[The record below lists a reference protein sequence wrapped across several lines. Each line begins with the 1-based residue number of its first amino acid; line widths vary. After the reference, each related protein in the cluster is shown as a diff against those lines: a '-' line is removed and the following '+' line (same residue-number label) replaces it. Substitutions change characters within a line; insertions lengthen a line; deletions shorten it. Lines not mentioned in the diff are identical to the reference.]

1 MTIAFLPSIDI
12 ADYTAEGAGL
22 SPKQLSYFRNVYT
35 VLTPSSIEDAFTY
48 LQQTVGLYET
58 CFNVTALGSSEDIV
72 SLLDSGAAQVFVS
85 QQQLQELEKVDNV
98 DQSRLVLS
106 ADHKTATSIDL
117 GAQKRPLHLAKVE
130 DAQAQQDLLSKR
142 KEEDGPVYVTVD
154 ALDGESAMLLHTIGA
169 IPILPARTLT
179 VDADA
184 EPDLVSAADV
194 LMVNAKSDRP
204 DGLYTTLVTDER
216 GIALG
221 LVYSNE
227 ESVAESLKTGRG
239 VYWSR
244 KRGLWRKGETTGD
257 IQELVS
263 VAYDCDADC
272 LNFTV
277 RQKGRGWL
285 LLNIEDRM
293 SADCFQDSV
302 TWQQLHVLDLTV
314 DFRSYSRPSKHEKS
328 PHQKG
333 HTLQDYSTTQN
344 CSMRRSR
351 RKLVNYAMRRRKIT
365 LHSRLL
371 MCFTLP

>member
-1 MTIAFLPSIDI
+1 MTVAFLPSIDI
-12 ADYTAEGAGL
+12 AEYTAEGAGL

-35 VLTPSSIEDAFTY
+35 VLTPSTIDNAFTY
-48 LQQTVGLYET
+48 LQQTIGLYET
-58 CFNVTALGSSEDIV
+58 CFNVTALESIEDIV

-85 QQQLQELEKVDNV
+85 QQQLQDLGRVDNV

-130 DAQAQQDLLSKR
+130 DAQTQQELLSKR

-154 ALDGESAMLLHTIGA
+154 ALDGESAMLLHTINA
-169 IPILPARTLT
+169 VPILPARTLT

-194 LMVNAKSDRP
+194 LMANAKSDRP

-285 LLNIEDRM
+285 VLDMEDKLQD
-293 SADCFQDSV
+293 ADCF
-302 TWQQLHVLDLTV
+302 
-314 DFRSYSRPSKHEKS
+314 
-328 PHQKG
+328 
-333 HTLQDYSTTQN
+333 
-344 CSMRRSR
+344 
-351 RKLVNYAMRRRKIT
+351 
-365 LHSRLL
+365 
-371 MCFTLP
+371 